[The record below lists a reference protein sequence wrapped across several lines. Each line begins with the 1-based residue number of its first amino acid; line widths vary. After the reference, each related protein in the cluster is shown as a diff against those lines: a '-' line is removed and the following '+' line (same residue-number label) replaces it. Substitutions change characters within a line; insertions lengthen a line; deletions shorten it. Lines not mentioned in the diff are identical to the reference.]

1 MDIKLNFINLS
12 NDANNS
18 QIVIFQKNV
27 STDFDELAIAWKV
40 ISNCGRGDN
49 HPFVFPM
56 RTTLSASDS
65 DGNYMPQK
73 LAQNGEMF
81 SVSRVASGNVLSL
94 AGASPSSR
102 EIQLRN
108 DLRTGAI
115 TASVFKDSRLLAH
128 KTGIVPGQKSGVR
141 VQADAVD
148 RRRVADR
155 AGRGAEFGGA
165 LRHQYG
171 RCSLL
176 GIARADIV
184 LTGGGAGT
192 SAVSYQ
198 FKLANVV
205 MG

>member
-27 STDFDELAIAWKV
+27 STDFDELAVAWKV

-49 HPFVFPM
+49 HPFVFPI
-56 RTTLSASDS
+56 RTTLSASDA

-73 LAQNGEMF
+73 LAQNGEVF

-115 TASVFKDSRLLAH
+115 TASVFKDNRLLAH
-128 KTGIVPGQKSGVR
+128 KTGIVPGQK
-141 VQADAVD
+141 AVF
-148 RRRVADR
+148 
-155 AGRGAEFGGA
+155 EFKPTLWIGTASQIEQGKVMNSA
-165 LRHQYG
+165 VLSDINTEL
-171 RCSLL
+171 SLL

-184 LTGGGAGT
+184 MTGGGAGT

>member
-128 KTGIVPGQKSGVR
+128 KTGIVPGQK
-141 VQADAVD
+141 AVF
-148 RRRVADR
+148 
-155 AGRGAEFGGA
+155 EFKPTLWIGTASQIEQGKVMNSA
-165 LRHQYG
+165 VLSDINTEL
-171 RCSLL
+171 SLL

-184 LTGGGAGT
+184 MTGGGAGT

-198 FKLANVV
+198 FKLVNVV

>member
-128 KTGIVPGQKSGVR
+128 KTGIVPGQK
-141 VQADAVD
+141 AVF
-148 RRRVADR
+148 
-155 AGRGAEFGGA
+155 EFKPTLWIGTASQIEQGKVMNSA
-165 LRHQYG
+165 VLSDINTEL
-171 RCSLL
+171 SLL

-184 LTGGGAGT
+184 MTGGGAGT